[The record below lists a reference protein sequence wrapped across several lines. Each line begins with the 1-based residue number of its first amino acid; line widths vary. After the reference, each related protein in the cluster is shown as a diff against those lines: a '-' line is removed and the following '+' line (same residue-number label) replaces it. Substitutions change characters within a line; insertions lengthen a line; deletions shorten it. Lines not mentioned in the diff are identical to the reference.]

1 MVTTSDDRL
10 ASLPGGSLALRD
22 DMREALPLPLFI
34 LLSFLCLSTSLAST
48 NDSVITSLLH
58 QAAGYRF
65 GLLANHKYSYDE
77 FYRPTYSSAA
87 ATPSSSSF
95 AFSTF
100 STPASAPPKPSPSTT
115 LSRYPHSL
123 SRAMSLYQE
132 AAALN
137 SSIALLAL
145 GEIHLFGEGSVAIN
159 ITHAASLLHSAA
171 AVGSG
176 RAHHLLAFLYS
187 TSLLPPPVSHT
198 SSAGLAMLHAY
209 FSVLAHDPL
218 ALAAFGFR
226 HLHGLSVPRSCETA
240 VRLYTRVAQRVVEEV
255 EADPVN
261 RLMEK
266 VRLVELDEGARS
278 VVSNVLEEDRLY
290 YYQSAAERGD
300 SSASLAL
307 GHAYTFGFH
316 GLTVDY
322 GAALHYYQ
330 QAADSGDVAAQT
342 RVAFMWLHG
351 LGGEK
356 RQAAALEM
364 LHRVVNSP
372 TPTSASLALLGRMYE
387 LGQATPISLPNAANM
402 YNRAAKH
409 NSTDGLFHLGRFYF
423 AGLGGLQQSYD
434 KAEEYW
440 QRCAM
445 AGHTLCLHRMAEVHR
460 LGLAGVASCHLAVEL
475 YKAVAERGS
484 WVWAMEDAFR
494 RWSRGDVEGAL
505 LMYMRLGYEGHEIA
519 QSNAAYLLHLNYG
532 YSAIKRSAVLP
543 QTADASLSSHFS
555 FLSAPST
562 TVTPS
567 SYHHRHSL
575 AHLFFSHSALQ
586 SNPVSHR
593 MIGDIYY
600 YGLPPLTRPD
610 YHTAFAHY
618 QHAAHAGNAHAAF
631 NLGWLKEWV
640 GAEWDEALHWYERSG
655 GEKGE
660 AVAVVWVAKV
670 RLRVHRWIRERG
682 WLVWGGLAVW
692 QWQWK
697 GSDWYVEWLLMAFE
711 QIENPVLM
719 VVFAIVAVLIEQR
732 RRAGHV
738 HRQ

>member
-1 MVTTSDDRL
+1 
-10 ASLPGGSLALRD
+10 
-22 DMREALPLPLFI
+22 MREALPLLLCLL
-34 LLSFLCLSTSLAST
+34 LLSSLPHPASSTST
-48 NDSVITSLLH
+48 NNSRVASLLH
-58 QAAGYRF
+58 EAAAYRF
-65 GLLANHKYSYDE
+65 GLPANHKYDYNA
-77 FYRPTYSSAA
+77 FYRPTYSSAF
-87 ATPSSSSF
+87 PSSSASF
-95 AFSTF
+95 SSLAFSSF
-100 STPASAPPKPSPSTT
+100 SSSPSPPPSPSA
-115 LSRYPHSL
+115 SRPHYPQSL
-123 SRAMSLYQE
+123 SRAMSLYTE

-137 SSIALLAL
+137 SPVALVSL
-145 GEIHLFGEGSVAIN
+145 GEIHLFGEGTVAIN
-159 ITHAASLLHSAA
+159 ITQAASLLQSAA
-171 AVGSG
+171 TLGNG

-187 TSLLPPPVSHT
+187 TSLLPPPAPHT
-198 SSAGLAMLHAY
+198 PPAGMAMLHAY
-209 FSVLAHDPL
+209 FGVLSFDPL

-240 VRLYTRVAQRVVEEV
+240 VRLYMRLAQRVVEEF

-266 VRLVELDEGARS
+266 VRLQDMDDGARS

-322 GAALHYYQ
+322 VAALHYYQ
-330 QAADSGDVAAQT
+330 QAAESGDVAAQT

-356 RQAAALEM
+356 REEEALE
-364 LHRVVNSP
+364 LLQRVTSSPSP
-372 TPTSASLALLGRMYE
+372 TAGSFALLGHMYE
-387 LGQATPISLPNAANM
+387 HGLGTSRSLTYAATM
-402 YNRAAKH
+402 YSRAAEH
-409 NSTDGLFHLGRFYF
+409 NSTDGLFHLGRFHF
-423 AGLGGLQQSYD
+423 GGLGGLTQSYD
-434 KAEEYW
+434 DAEECW
-440 QRCAM
+440 QRCAV
-445 AGHTLCLHRMAEVHR
+445 AGHTLCLHRMAEVNR
-460 LGLAGVASCHLAVEL
+460 LGLAGVASCDLAVQL

-494 RWSRGDVEGAL
+494 RWMRGDLEGAL
-505 LMYMRLGYEGHEIA
+505 LLYMRLGYEGHEIA
-519 QSNAAYLLHLNYG
+519 QSNAAYLLHVNHG

-543 QTADASLSSHFS
+543 QRVAGSVSSLTS
-555 FLSAPST
+555 FLSIPST
-562 TVTPS
+562 TATPS

-593 MIGDIYY
+593 MIGDIHY
-600 YGLPPLTRPD
+600 YGLPPLTQPD
-610 YHTAFAHY
+610 YQAALAHY

-640 GAEWDEALHWYERSG
+640 GAEWDEALRWYERSG

-682 WLVWGGLAVW
+682 WLEWGGLAVW

-697 GSDWYVEWLLMAFE
+697 GSDWYFEWLLVAFE

-719 VVFAIVAVLIEQR
+719 IVVAIVAVLVQQR
-732 RRAGHV
+732 RRGGHAP
-738 HRQ
+738 RQG